1 MMNIMLI
8 HDEKD
13 MLLSSPWK
21 TPLGVSVTVVHAT
34 LDRLFSQFLLKTLLP
49 PRWLFLLLSPQP
61 YDSIKHGVIV
71 GRLTQRRLREP
82 RKIMLLTKWK
92 ELITLSEEGH
102 VIKSVEDTLK
112 SVCNNGT

>member
-1 MMNIMLI
+1 MAV
-8 HDEKD
+8 
-13 MLLSSPWK
+13 PF
-21 TPLGVSVTVVHAT
+21 A
-34 LDRLFSQFLLKTLLP
+34 
-49 PRWLFLLLSPQP
+49 SPQP

-102 VIKSVEDTLK
+102 VIKSHMAHYALITCLSGSDQ
-112 SVCNNGT
+112 